1 MKRFSFKLEKIL
13 ELRKF
18 REEECKLALGQA
30 ISALNAIENEIMK
43 TAVRRHEAAEQRLAN
58 PQEMREWD
66 YYILRLDRE
75 AESLAE
81 QAAQAEMIVEEK
93 RELYLEASRELKAV
107 EKLKEKKQ
115 KEYRKELLDYE
126 MAEIDELVSADP
138 DNNISELNNE

>member
-126 MAEIDELVSADP
+126 MAEIDDLTSARYGR
-138 DNNISELNNE
+138 

>member
-1 MKRFSFKLEKIL
+1 MKKFSFNLQKVMQ
-13 ELRKF
+13 LRKF

-126 MAEIDELVSADP
+126 MAEIDDLTSARYGR
-138 DNNISELNNE
+138 